1 MLKEFL
7 IRCRLFN
14 FMIFFFKVK
23 KDIFGLI
30 RGSENRNIVF
40 FDKVKCIDSEKK
52 KQFLNFISLVFRT

>member
-52 KQFLNFISLVFRT
+52 IQFLNSISLVFRT